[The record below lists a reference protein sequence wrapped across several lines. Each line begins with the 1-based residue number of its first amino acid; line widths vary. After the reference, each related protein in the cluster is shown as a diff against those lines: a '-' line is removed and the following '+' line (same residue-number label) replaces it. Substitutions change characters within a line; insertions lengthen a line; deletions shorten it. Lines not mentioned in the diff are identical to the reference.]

1 MADLLQVIDF
11 WHKNMAELL
20 EAIGFGHEE
29 ILTFTSSQRDNWF
42 WTWRDFDIYF
52 EPAWRPVISPFYFI
66 LTPLYIFLIYDEF
79 FNKAL
84 QDYKQIIVGV
94 QWGAVKI
101 YVVAGVEEKG
111 NREWNSVSH
120 QNWCKN

>member
-1 MADLLQVIDF
+1 
-11 WHKNMAELL
+11 MAELL
-20 EAIGFGHEE
+20 EANGFGHEE

-52 EPAWRPVISPFYFI
+52 KPAWRPVISPFYFI

-94 QWGAVKI
+94 QGGAVKI